1 MRVSRPWVATA
12 AIAFILIFLFLVPVI
27 SYALPPGVYHC
38 PANGCNFPRY
48 GSITYWALGVGG
60 IWTYTN
66 SYSISLA
73 PAPFATS
80 STVVSTSSVS
90 YTVNGEPTHT
100 TTTATDSRNNL
111 QLRLFLNTSSSSAGG
126 VMASVFVDEYN
137 PLGTTNNV
145 TAEDNE
151 TADGN
156 WSLRIGDLDGA
167 PCWSDDWPLG
177 FAIASGHYTS
187 ANITTA
193 KFLDLVNPGVTY
205 SCPLYVGYGTPAG
218 YAFEPMSDTAT
229 TYGCIGEPCLTGSVA
244 TGVEPPSWSPVTGY
258 WNQGGAFTSFPRG
271 TYTVVAADEWGEV
284 AIAYFA
290 VA

>member
-1 MRVSRPWVATA
+1 MDDWGQTVYAHFRVTS
-12 AIAFILIFLFLVPVI
+12 
-27 SYALPPGVYHC
+27 
-38 PANGCNFPRY
+38 
-48 GSITYWALGVGG
+48 SIVTGPTVNSTTSGG
-60 IWTYTN
+60 PTQT
-66 SYSISLA
+66 
-73 PAPFATS
+73 ATS
-80 STVVSTSSVS
+80 
-90 YTVNGEPTHT
+90 
-100 TTTATDSRNNL
+100 ATGSKDNL
-111 QLRLFLNTSSSSAGG
+111 QLQLSLNTSSSS
-126 VMASVFVDEYN
+126 VSVFVDEYN

-145 TAEDNE
+145 TAEDSE
-151 TADGN
+151 TANGN
-156 WSLRIGDLDGA
+156 WTVRIGNLDGA